1 MESEANKQMILGIAA
16 RALLAFVGPFVL
28 LRQIGP
34 SALPLVRGLLK
45 GGWGAA
51 KGAQPIRRI
60 SLPLALVATS
70 LATAPMAW
78 ADLDQSKKSADRFPS
93 DVASTWFEELYDVVK
108 AETTTPPPASRIY
121 GITAVALYEAIVAG
135 TEENRSLV
143 GQLNDLTSLPQPKK
157 NKKYHWPAV
166 ANAVLADTI
175 RGLYPTISQASLDAI
190 NALEQSFAS
199 DQQAVVPG
207 PVYQRSVAHGQSVAA
222 AVLEWAAT
230 DGLSIHDNCP
240 YVPVPVDGAW
250 EPTPP
255 TFNPNPLQPCWGL
268 IRPMVLTSGEE
279 CPPPGHSPFSTDPAS
294 DFFAAGLEVYN
305 VGLNL
310 TDEQKTIADYWA
322 DGPGATGTPPGHW
335 IAIVSQIARNDN
347 LSLAAAAE
355 AYARVGI
362 AVHDAFIECWSV
374 KYATNL
380 QRPVTYINDN
390 IDATWVP
397 YIATPPFPTYTSGH
411 STQSGAATTVLTD
424 MFGIK
429 SFTDTTHT
437 DHGLVPAQEPR
448 AFGSFD
454 EAGAEAAVSR
464 LYGGIHFVFDND
476 DGLASGQCI
485 GQAIHDRVSFTDDDD
500 D

>member
-1 MESEANKQMILGIAA
+1 MRRRILQLTLTA
-16 RALLAFVGPFVL
+16 VL
-28 LRQIGP
+28 L
-34 SALPLVRGLLK
+34 LVNSWAG
-45 GGWGAA
+45 
-51 KGAQPIRRI
+51 
-60 SLPLALVATS
+60 
-70 LATAPMAW
+70 
-78 ADLDQSKKSADRFPS
+78 ADLDQSKKSADTFPS
-93 DVASTWFEELYDVVK
+93 DVASTWFEQLYDVVK
-108 AETTTPPPASRIY
+108 VEKTTPPPASRIY
-121 GITAVALYEAIVAG
+121 GITAVALYESIVAG

-143 GQLNDLTSLPQPKK
+143 GQLNGLTSLPEPKK
-157 NKKYHWPAV
+157 NKKYHWPTV
-166 ANAVLADTI
+166 ANAVLANTI
-175 RGLYPTISQASLDAI
+175 RRLYPMISQASLEAI
-190 NALEQSFAS
+190 NNLEQSFAS
-199 DQQAVVPG
+199 QQQAVVPR
-207 PVYQRSVAHGQSVAA
+207 PVYRRSVAHGQAVAA
-222 AVLEWAAT
+222 AIFEWAAT
-230 DGLSIHDNCP
+230 DGVSIHKDCP

-255 TFNPNPLQPCWGL
+255 AFDPNPLQPCWGS

-279 CPPPGHSPFSTDPAS
+279 CPAPGHPAFSTDPAS

-335 IAIVSQIARNDN
+335 IAIVSQIARGDG
-347 LSLAAAAE
+347 LSLTAAAE

-362 AVHDAFIECWSV
+362 AVHDAFIAGWST

-390 IDATWVP
+390 IDATWVS
-397 YIATPPFPTYTSGH
+397 YIVTPAFPTYTSGH
-411 STQSGAATTVLTD
+411 SIQSGAVTTVLTD
-424 MFGIK
+424 IFGIK

-437 DHGLVPAQEPR
+437 DHGLVPPQEPR
-448 AFGSFD
+448 TFGSFD

-485 GQAIHDRVSFTDDDD
+485 GLAIHDRVSFTDDDD
-500 D
+500 DD